1 MPNLARRPRAELHL
15 RACRRRKCGNVPA
28 VRPWVFVYAVTALV
42 LLCAAHPRAA
52 AASLPLELRW
62 DAPDD
67 CPRAAAFEAAVS
79 RLVGSASS
87 ATVRAKVRITRDD
100 TGNYTLALTTE
111 LNEISGERVLQGRVC
126 QVLVDAAA
134 VTVALILNPNIEI
147 ASEVD
152 TPTEP
157 KAATPAQPAD
167 VKVVAPASQPAA
179 QSKSTPIRWLGTG
192 ALGLTFGVFPR
203 PIPDVSLGLG
213 LASPK
218 YSARFSASYS
228 PPKDVYLA
236 EPSNVG
242 GRLWLLSLKLAG
254 CWTAAASAPRIGA
267 CFEGNW
273 TRMQG
278 DGLNV
283 PVKRRAVTTYWFAPG
298 LGVFA
303 DQQLAPHAMFELA
316 ASVAVPIYRPD
327 MHLDFPGTTQIVQ
340 RPEVLTG
347 NLQAGVIVS
356 FN

>member
-1 MPNLARRPRAELHL
+1 VA
-15 RACRRRKCGNVPA
+15 A
-28 VRPWVFVYAVTALV
+28 VRPWVFACAVTALV
-42 LLCAAHPRAA
+42 LLCATHPRAA
-52 AASLPLELRW
+52 APSLPIELGW

-87 ATVRAKVRITRDD
+87 SKVRAKVRITKDD
-100 TGNYTLALTTE
+100 TGGYTLRLSTE
-111 LNEISGERVLQGRVC
+111 LNELAGERTLQGRVC
-126 QVLVDAAA
+126 QLLVDAAA

-147 ASEVD
+147 ASEGE
-152 TPTEP
+152 TPTGPNAALPPAEP
-157 KAATPAQPAD
+157 ARPAVVVPVPLPAAPSAATP
-167 VKVVAPASQPAA
+167 V
-179 QSKSTPIRWLGTG
+179 RWLGTG
-192 ALGLTFGVFPR
+192 ALGLAFGVFPR

-218 YSARFSASYS
+218 YVARFSASYS

-242 GRLWLLSLKLAG
+242 GRLWLLSLKMAG
-254 CWTAAASAPRIGA
+254 CWTAAVSAPRIGA

-283 PVKRRAVTTYWFAPG
+283 PVKRRAVTNWFAPG

-303 DQQLAPHAMFELA
+303 DLQLTPYAMFELA

-327 MHLDFPGTTQIVQ
+327 MHLDLPGATQIIQ

-347 NLQAGVIVS
+347 NLQAGVIVL